1 MLIPAPMRSPS
12 WAEEGGQGTPSPAS
26 PGAKERVRRGWTQAR
41 PTSSAGLW
49 SARPRLPLA
58 ASLSTLVRTPG
69 PALGTA
75 ASLDIPG
82 KRPLPPLAPASRGQ
96 PFLSWGLCP
105 AHQAPA
111 HPGTAAG
118 LVRVPRGP
126 PCIPGWPLASSE
138 PLGSLCESQDCHWPR
153 PSPQGPPA
161 SPGMAAGLVRVP
173 RDPPAK
179 PLLLLPDLRPAASK
193 AVREARTRCVT
204 SHTFISFLKMI
215 SS

>member
-1 MLIPAPMRSPS
+1 MRSPS

-126 PCIPGWPLASSE
+126 PRIPGWPLASSE
-138 PLGSLCESQDCHWPR
+138 PLGSLCKSRDGCWPR
-153 PSPQGPPA
+153 PSPRSPRESRDGHWLHLSPWGPSASLRTATGLVQAPRGPPRVPGWPLA
-161 SPGMAAGLVRVP
+161 SSESPGTPP
-173 RDPPAK
+173 RS
-179 PLLLLPDLRPAASK
+179 LCS
-193 AVREARTRCVT
+193 C
-204 SHTFISFLKMI
+204 FLT
-215 SS
+215 